1 MAVSKER
8 IHEVLKSEY
17 DREAWVKL
25 VSDLFQGLT
34 VHWEGTPITKELGTK
49 AAQYRA
55 KSLVQ
60 LGSITLADDRQVL
73 VFEGEVQNTVIS
85 EARVGLRDLIK
96 GEIIPNVQD
105 AAIAIFFSKDQQ
117 EWRFT
122 FLSKFEQ
129 FDGSGFKKVETAPK
143 RYTYVLGPTESCRTA
158 VERFNDL
165 GRSDRKLADLVTAF
179 SVAKISG
186 EFFDEYKK
194 HYEAFTEYL
203 ASNAKYR
210 KEVFGIAKRGEEEE
224 KPIRDFVKKLL
235 GRVVFLYFLQ
245 KKGWLGVPEHDE
257 EWTQGDRLFIP
268 NLLKACGKK
277 DDFYQNYLC
286 PLFFRSLNNAR
297 GKGSGLAFK
306 AGGQSFGRVP
316 YLNGG
321 LFDEDFEGVTQL
333 SFKRDLF
340 EELMGFFD
348 GYNFTIVEDSPEDR
362 EIAVD
367 PEMLGHVF
375 ESLIEDN
382 KAKGTFYTPKEV
394 VHFMTQESLFL
405 HLRHSLRIEQDHTV
419 EQKAL
424 LQLIR
429 EKDTS
434 SAFVKKNALR
444 IYDLLDVVRICDPAI
459 GSGAF
464 PMGLLIEIFHL
475 KVKLNAEL
483 VIQGVIRPFNPVKVK
498 EEIISKNIFGVD
510 IDKGAIDIACLRF
523 WLSIVVEY
531 PLGEKPQPLPN
542 FDYTFMQ
549 GNSLREEFEGIDLSK
564 LFKAPEEE
572 QGNLF
577 KEPEESYGLEE
588 VHDLAEQLYHSHDA
602 EKAAIREKLHRIEK
616 RWISD
621 RVKEQVNAKKSAIQ
635 NLERTMKLEARSLS
649 GKSLKDYEA
658 KRTKEL
664 QGLETELEV
673 LTNTGET
680 LKNMQRY
687 EKPYFLWH
695 LYFGHVF
702 KQGGFDIVVANPPY
716 LRDSSYAD
724 VKERYGLGSNDLY
737 GMFTAMAVKKLLK
750 AETGVMAFITSDT
763 WLTIGSHWALRKLI
777 LQRELH
783 KVVRLHRDTF
793 TATVN
798 ACVFTLVNKT
808 VRPPEWW
815 NCHQTQVLPAKAELT
830 KSLNKAKAEKAKAKS
845 SKQSKTVELEAVHV
859 AADKLKLAEA
869 LRQELAKDWK
879 PKGHDLIVADLT
891 NQSTKTEVA
900 AFRRIM
906 YALEEHVGQVNTQFA
921 VYRYPQDLIFTNSH
935 IPVFAASPKLFGL
948 MNDQTCASE
957 KRSVGDQE
965 IHVRLIPLNGRTVEM
980 VRFGDVADV
989 KQGLATGDNH
999 YYLYQTAEARGN
1011 YHDIAEF
1018 KEHLLT
1024 AADLEKI
1031 RSSDAIRLKVVQKG
1045 IHKSKDERG
1054 FDKDRWYGGRY
1065 IAPYDKGGESDAED
1079 GWLPSYYVPTDY
1091 FIDWSSTAVRR
1102 LRNYTIAQRIRDNKE
1117 AKAIKP
1123 HYQTTTA
1130 AIMRSEESYFTHS
1143 ITCSRVGIYSPTY
1156 RVASDAV
1163 YDSGCNNVFS
1173 VVHERDQ
1180 LLGKLSSKMWRYWF
1194 IEFINHTVNSQTDD
1208 NDEVIFPIISEPQ
1221 ITIAVEEIIE
1231 KQKKE
1236 PRYNY
1241 LESEQR
1247 RIDQLVY
1254 ALHGLDDDDIQ
1265 EIELWWARRYPKLAR
1280 YADIR
1285 PQPDFR
1291 KRQELERV
1299 VRETITQ
1306 GENKW
1311 VEFKSSLRWDIK
1323 QSQPAPHIEHS
1334 AMKTVAAFLNSQG
1347 GTLLIGVDDND
1358 KVLGLE
1364 TTDYKSFNAQGK
1376 LTDSWSKH
1384 WDSVLRNY
1392 LGDAAHNLVTCEL
1405 VKLEEGAVAIVHV
1418 EKPSPKP
1425 VWLTNKSK
1433 GDAEELYIRRMAS
1446 TVELKG
1452 KELEKYL
1459 KG

>member
-1 MAVSKER
+1 MAASKER
-8 IHEVLKSEY
+8 IREVLTNEY

-25 VSDLFQGLT
+25 VSELFQGLE
-34 VHWEGTPITKELGTK
+34 VKWERTPITKELGTK

-60 LGSITLADDRQVL
+60 LGSIVLADDRQVL

-85 EARVGLRDLIK
+85 DARVGLRDLIK

-105 AAIAIFFSKDQQ
+105 AALAVFFSRDQQ

-122 FLSKFEQ
+122 FLSKFEE
-129 FDGSGFKKVETAPK
+129 FDGTRFKKTETAPK

-158 VERFNDL
+158 EERFNEL
-165 GRSDRKLADLVTAF
+165 GRSARRLEDLVKAF
-179 SVAKISG
+179 SVSKIG
-186 EFFDEYKK
+186 DEFFAEYKK
-194 HYEAFTEYL
+194 HYAAFTEYL

-210 KEVFGIAKRGEEEE
+210 KELFGIAKRGEEEE

-245 KKGWLGVPEHDE
+245 KKGWLGVPERDE
-257 EWTQGDRLFIP
+257 EWTQGDRQFLP
-268 NLLKACGKK
+268 NLLKACEQK
-277 DDFYQNYLC
+277 DDFYQDYLC

-297 GKGSGLAFK
+297 GKGSGLVFK
-306 AGGQSFGRVP
+306 AGGKSFGRVP

-333 SFKRDLF
+333 SFKRILF
-340 EELMGFFD
+340 EGLLNFFD

-405 HLRHSLRIEQDHTV
+405 HLRIQLGIAEGHAE

-424 LQLIR
+424 LKLVR
-429 EKDTS
+429 EKEAST
-434 SAFVKKNALR
+434 AYVRRNATR
-444 IYDLLDVVRICDPAI
+444 INVILDDLKICDPAI

-464 PMGLLIEIFHL
+464 PMGLLLEIFQMKAVL
-475 KVKLNAEL
+475 FGEL
-483 VIQGVIRPFNPVKVK
+483 AQQGLATHFDAANVK
-498 EEIISKNIFGVD
+498 EHIISRSIYGVD
-510 IDKGAIDIACLRF
+510 LDKGAIDIACLRF
-523 WLSIVVEY
+523 WLSLIVDIKI
-531 PLGEKPQPLPN
+531 PRPLPN

-549 GNSLREEFEGIDLSK
+549 GNSLREEFEGIDLSQMFK
-564 LFKAPEEE
+564 LPGSQ
-572 QGNLF
+572 QGDMF
-577 KEPEESYGLEE
+577 AEPEEAYGLED

-602 EKAAIREKLHRIEK
+602 EKATIREKLHRIEK

-621 RVKEQVNAKKSAIQ
+621 RVKEQVSAKKSAIQ
-635 NLERTMKLEARSLS
+635 ELERKMKQEARSLS
-649 GKSLKDYEA
+649 GKSLKEYET
-658 KRTKEL
+658 KRNKEL
-664 QGLETELEV
+664 KALEGELEV
-673 LTNTGET
+673 LNETGET
-680 LKNMQRY
+680 LKSMQRY

-716 LRDSSYAD
+716 LRDNAYAD

-750 AETGVMAFITSDT
+750 AETGVMSFITSDT
-763 WLTIGSHWALRKLI
+763 WLTIGTHWELRSLL

-815 NCHQTQVLPAKAELT
+815 SCHQTQVLPAKSELT
-830 KSLNKAKAEKAKAKS
+830 KSLKKAEAEKVIAKS
-845 SKQSKTVELEAVHV
+845 SKQGKTIELEAVHAV
-859 AADKLKLAEA
+859 ADKLKRAEA
-869 LRQELAKDWK
+869 MKQELAKDWK
-879 PKGHDLIVADLT
+879 PTSHDLIVADLT

-900 AFRRIM
+900 AFRRVM
-906 YALEEHVGQVNTQFA
+906 YALEEHVGEVNTHYA
-921 VYRYPQDLIFTNSH
+921 VYRYPQHLVFTHSH
-935 IPVFAASPKLFGL
+935 LPVFAASPKLFAL
-948 MNDQTCASE
+948 MNDLSCATE
-957 KRSVGDQE
+957 QRTIGDKGVV
-965 IHVRLIPLNGRTVEM
+965 VRLLPMNDRLVEL
-980 VRFGDVADV
+980 VRFGDVSDV
-989 KQGLATGDNH
+989 KQGLATGDND
-999 YYLYQTAEARGN
+999 YYLYQRSQARGN
-1011 YHDIAEF
+1011 YRDIDGY
-1018 KEHLLT
+1018 KELLLT
-1024 AADLEKI
+1024 ESDLETI
-1031 RSSDAIRLKVVQKG
+1031 RSNDTIRLKVVEKG
-1045 IHKSKDERG
+1045 IHKSKEERG
-1054 FDKDRWYGGRY
+1054 FDKDRWFGGRY
-1065 IAPYDKGGESDAED
+1065 IAPYDKGGESDTSE
-1079 GWLPSYYVPTDY
+1079 GWLPNYHVPTEY
-1091 FIDWSSTAVRR
+1091 FIDWSTTAVKR
-1102 LRNYTIAQRIRDNKE
+1102 LKTYTIANRIRDRKE
-1117 AKAIKP
+1117 AKAVKEA
-1123 HYQTTTA
+1123 HTSTTA
-1130 AIMRSEESYFTHS
+1130 AVIRNPSTYFQRAITFSRSGMYA
-1143 ITCSRVGIYSPTY
+1143 PTF
-1156 RVASDAV
+1156 RTGSGAV
-1163 YDSGCNNVFS
+1163 YDSEGCQIYTPLDLF
-1173 VVHERDQ
+1173 HT
-1180 LLGKLSSKMWRYWF
+1180 LGVLPTKVIRYLSKAF
-1194 IEFINHTVNSQTDD
+1194 LNHTVH
-1208 NDEVIFPIISEPQ
+1208 FQ
-1221 ITIAVEEIIE
+1221 IEDLKDFSYPLHQNPRLSALVQAIME
-1231 KQKKE
+1231 KQRANQ
-1236 PRYNY
+1236 RYDY
-1241 LESEQR
+1241 IQHEQR
-1247 RIDQLVY
+1247 EVEVLVY
-1254 ALHGLDDDDIQ
+1254 ALFNLDVDDIN
-1265 EIELWWARRYPKLAR
+1265 EVETWFARTYPKLAR

-1285 PQPDFR
+1285 PQPDFK

-1299 VRETITQ
+1299 VRETIAQ

-1311 VEFKSSLRWDIK
+1311 VEFKSSLRWDVR
-1323 QSQPAPHIEHS
+1323 QGQPAPHIEHS

-1364 TTDYKSFNAQGK
+1364 TTDYKSFSQQGK

-1384 WDSVLRNY
+1384 WDTVLRNY
-1392 LGDAAHNLVTCEL
+1392 LGDAVHNLVTCEL
-1405 VKLEEGAVAIVHV
+1405 VKLEEGTVAIVHV

-1452 KELEKYL
+1452 KELERYL

>member
-1 MAVSKER
+1 MAASKER
-8 IHEVLKSEY
+8 IREVLKSEY
-17 DREAWVKL
+17 RRAEWKQL
-25 VSDLFQGLT
+25 VTDLFQGLA
-34 VHWEGTPITKELGTK
+34 VRWEGTPIEKELGTK

-55 KSLVQ
+55 KALVQ

-96 GEIIPNVQD
+96 SEIIPNVQD
-105 AAIAIFFSKDQQ
+105 AAIAVFFSKDQL

-122 FLSKFEQ
+122 FLSKFEE
-129 FDGSGFKKVETAPK
+129 FDGTRFKKTETAPK

-158 VERFNDL
+158 EERFYVL
-165 GRSDRKLADLVTAF
+165 GGSDRKLKDLVDAF
-179 SVAKISG
+179 SVTKISDD
-186 EFFDEYKK
+186 FFKDYQR

-203 ASNAKYR
+203 AAAKYR
-210 KEVFGIAKRGEEEE
+210 KEVFGIAKRGDEEE

-245 KKGWLGVPEHDE
+245 KKGWLGVPENDE
-257 EWTQGDRLFIP
+257 EWTKGDRQFLA
-268 NLLKACGKK
+268 NLLKTCGKQE
-277 DDFYQNYLC
+277 DFFRDYLC

-297 GKGSGLAFK
+297 GKGSGLTFK
-306 AGGQSFGRVP
+306 VGGNSFGRVP

-321 LFDEDFEGVTQL
+321 LFDEDFEGVQTL

-340 EELMGFFD
+340 AGLLAFFD
-348 GYNFTIVEDSPEDR
+348 SYNFTIVEDSPEDR

-405 HLRHSLRIEQDHTV
+405 HLRIALGIAEGHAD

-424 LQLIR
+424 MKLVR
-429 EKDTS
+429 EKEAST
-434 SAFVKKNALR
+434 AYVRRNASR
-444 IYDLLDVVRICDPAI
+444 INNLLDTLKICDPAI

-464 PMGLLIEIFHL
+464 PMGLLLEIFQMKAVL
-475 KVKLNAEL
+475 FGEL
-483 VIQGVIRPFNPVKVK
+483 AQQGLATHFDAASVK
-498 EEIISKNIFGVD
+498 EHIISNSIYGVD
-510 IDKGAIDIACLRF
+510 LDKGAIDIACLRF
-523 WLSIVVEY
+523 WLSLIVDIKI
-531 PLGEKPQPLPN
+531 PRPLPN

-549 GNSLREEFEGIDLSK
+549 GNSLREEFEGIDLSQ
-564 LFKAPEEE
+564 LFKPPGND
-572 QGNLF
+572 QVNLF
-577 KEPEESYGLEE
+577 QEPEESYGLEE
-588 VHDLAEQLYHSHDA
+588 VHELADKLYHSHDA
-602 EKAAIREKLHRIEK
+602 EKATIREKLHRIEK

-635 NLERTMKLEARSLS
+635 ELERKMKLDARSLS

-658 KRTKEL
+658 KRNKEL
-664 QGLETELEV
+664 KALEGELEV
-673 LTNTGET
+673 LTETGDT

-716 LRDSSYAD
+716 LRDSAYAD
-724 VKERYGLGSNDLY
+724 VQKQYELGSSDLY

-763 WLTIGSHWALRKLI
+763 WLTIRSHWELRKLL

-808 VRPPEWW
+808 VRAPEWW
-815 NCHQTQVLPAKAELT
+815 TCHQTQVLPAQAELAKSLKKAEAD
-830 KSLNKAKAEKAKAKS
+830 KAKARG
-845 SKQSKTVELEAVHV
+845 SKQGKTVELEAVHA
-859 AADKLKLAEA
+859 AADKLKQAQA
-869 LRQELAKDWK
+869 IKQELAKDWK
-879 PKGHDLIVADLT
+879 PNGHELIVADLT

-900 AFRRIM
+900 AFRRVM
-906 YALEEHVGQVNTQFA
+906 YALEEHVGEVNVQYA
-921 VYRYPQDLIFTNSH
+921 IYRYPQYLIFTNAH
-935 IPVFAASPKLFGL
+935 LPIFAASPHLFNL
-948 MNDQTCASE
+948 LN
-957 KRSVGDQE
+957 SVS
-965 IHVRLIPLNGRTVEM
+965 RR
-980 VRFGDVADV
+980 VAEV
-989 KQGLATGDNH
+989 GNAVQGIGTGDNH
-999 YYLYQTAEARGN
+999 YYLRQDLEARGS
-1011 YHDIAEF
+1011 YTEI
-1018 KEHLLT
+1018 
-1024 AADLEKI
+1024 
-1031 RSSDAIRLKVVQKG
+1031 
-1045 IHKSKDERG
+1045 
-1054 FDKDRWYGGRY
+1054 DKDRVFTPEEIARFTDKEKDAGVVPAKHGGKQFLE
-1065 IAPYDKGGESDAED
+1065 YDKGGSSDTD
-1079 GWLPSYYVPTDY
+1079 TGFLPQYKVPTGY
-1091 FIDWSSTAVRR
+1091 YIDWSTTSVKRLYTATIKDCKQRR
-1102 LRNYTIAQRIRDNKE
+1102 MREGGAKEDIRPQDAEIRAAWLPEPENWFKDGIVFSRTGVYAPTFRLKAPGPFDNK
-1117 AKAIKP
+1117 
-1123 HYQTTTA
+1123 
-1130 AIMRSEESYFTHS
+1130 
-1143 ITCSRVGIYSPTY
+1143 
-1156 RVASDAV
+1156 SDAILT
-1163 YDSGCNNVFS
+1163 DRSHF
-1173 VVHERDQ
+1173 
-1180 LLGKLSSKMWRYWF
+1180 LLGVLNSRLAKYMVKNFMC
-1194 IEFINHTVNSQTDD
+1194 HTVQTEKDD
-1208 NDEVIFPIISEPQ
+1208 VKEMPVLEDGAAAMEIERLVG
-1221 ITIAVEEIIE
+1221 EIIQ
-1231 KQKKE
+1231 KQDAN
-1236 PRYNY
+1236 PRYDFLANEQKIIDSIMY
-1241 LESEQR
+1241 SE
-1247 RIDQLVY
+1247 Y
-1254 ALHGLDDDDIQ
+1254 ALSEADIA
-1265 EIELWWARRYPKLAR
+1265 EVELWWARRYTALAR

-1285 PQPDFR
+1285 PQPDFK

-1299 VRETITQ
+1299 VRETIAQ

-1376 LTDSWSKH
+1376 LSDSWSKH
-1384 WDSVLRNY
+1384 WDTVLRNY
-1392 LGDAAHNLVTCEL
+1392 LGDAVHNLVTCEL
-1405 VKLEEGAVAIVHV
+1405 VKLDEGTVAIVHV

-1425 VWLTNKSK
+1425 VWLTNKAK

-1452 KELEKYL
+1452 KELERYL
-1459 KG
+1459 KN